1 MNKKILFHI
10 CCGPCGTASIQ
21 KLQKEGYKVV
31 GFYYNPNIYP
41 ESEYKKRL
49 YEAKKLAKE
58 LSIKL
63 IVPKY
68 NQDEYFDAVGIGKSA
83 KRLNLSKG
91 STFLIPDKKVRC
103 PKCWRLRLEKM
114 AEEARRLKVGTI
126 GTTLRISPYQNQE
139 KLLKIGRKI
148 AEEYGLEF
156 YSRDLVCEYR
166 HSVELSKEKQMY
178 RQKYCGC
185 IFSKKRT

>member
-10 CCGPCGTASIQ
+10 CCGPCGTASVQ

-41 ESEYKKRL
+41 EGEYKKRL
-49 YEAKKLAKE
+49 SEAKKLAKK

-68 NQDEYFDAVGIGKSA
+68 NQDEYFNTIGIGKSA

-103 PKCWRLRLEKM
+103 SKCWELRLEKTAKE
-114 AEEARRLKVGTI
+114 AEKLGTETI

-139 KLLKIGRKI
+139 KLLEIGRKI
-148 AEEYGLEF
+148 AKKYNLKF
-156 YSRDLVCEYR
+156 YEDDLVCEYR
-166 HSVELSKEKQMY
+166 NSIEMSKEKKMY

-185 IFSKKRT
+185 KYSLNSN